1 MSFPSAVTRSE
12 RTLPHAVPRRTRA
25 WRWLAVLAIV
35 LCLHWIAAQWIERNR
50 TTFTPEN
57 TAHVPVQIALLT
69 PERIERQPAASAP
82 RPAAP
87 AESKPTAA
95 ASKPRERVLTAT
107 STQHA
112 AAVAA
117 ASAVAAEAASAA
129 EANAAAQAAASA
141 AAANAA
147 AAASAAASAH
157 AAATK
162 ADSGVKFSV
171 PPSGDLQYDT
181 FYNGVRNQPGTI
193 HWSSDGKTY
202 DMVVSLPVPFIG
214 SFTYSSHGHI
224 DAFGLAPDQY
234 VEKRGHRPEDVSVF
248 NRTTKQ
254 IVFTRTPASLPLS
267 DGAQDRFSMVMQLA
281 SLVRGNPDAYKPGVT
296 RQFFVVDNDSGEIW
310 PVETI
315 GDETIRTQDGYLSV
329 RHFMRLPRHAGDQ
342 RRIDVWLAP
351 SLGWLPARLVQTE
364 PNGTEVELLWRGPL
378 SLTGGSGNASS
389 QGSQGGG
396 AVASGD
402 SSRASPAVNPA
413 TSPAANSAAS
423 SAVSSAA
430 NPSVNPAASAA
441 EGPAPSPAENPAP
454 NPAANPAT
462 NPSSAAPTE
471 PSAPPAAA
479 LSTPAPDTTSPA
491 SADKP

>member
-1 MSFPSAVTRSE
+1 MSFPSAVSRSE
-12 RTLPHAVPRRTRA
+12 RTLPHAGPRRTRA
-25 WRWLAVLAIV
+25 WRWLAVLAVV
-35 LCLHWIAAQWIERNR
+35 LCLHWMAAQWIERNR

-69 PERIERQPAASAP
+69 PERIERQPAAATP
-82 RPAAP
+82 HPAAP
-87 AESKPTAA
+87 AKPRPAAA

-107 STQHA
+107 STQRA

-129 EANAAAQAAASA
+129 QASAAAQAAASA
-141 AAANAA
+141 AAAAA
-147 AAASAAASAH
+147 AANAAASAAASAH
-157 AAATK
+157 AAAAK
-162 ADSGVKFSV
+162 ADAGVKFSV

-234 VEKRGHRPEDVSVF
+234 VEKRGHRPEDVSIF

-315 GDETIRTQDGYLSV
+315 GDETIRTQDGYLSA

-378 SLTGGSGNASS
+378 NLAGGGSAGSANS

-396 AVASGD
+396 VTASGD
-402 SSRASPAVNPA
+402 
-413 TSPAANSAAS
+413 
-423 SAVSSAA
+423 
-430 NPSVNPAASAA
+430 
-441 EGPAPSPAENPAP
+441 GPVASPAENPAS
-454 NPAANPAT
+454 NPPVNPTTA
-462 NPSSAAPTE
+462 PSSPAPTE
-471 PSAPPAAA
+471 PSTPPAAA
-479 LSTPAPDTTSPA
+479 LPPPAPDTTSPPT
-491 SADKP
+491 ADKP

>member
-1 MSFPSAVTRSE
+1 MYK
-12 RTLPHAVPRRTRA
+12 
-25 WRWLAVLAIV
+25 
-35 LCLHWIAAQWIERNR
+35 
-50 TTFTPEN
+50 
-57 TAHVPVQIALLT
+57 
-69 PERIERQPAASAP
+69 RQ
-82 RPAAP
+82 
-87 AESKPTAA
+87 
-95 ASKPRERVLTAT
+95 
-107 STQHA
+107 
-112 AAVAA
+112 
-117 ASAVAAEAASAA
+117 
-129 EANAAAQAAASA
+129 
-141 AAANAA
+141 
-147 AAASAAASAH
+147 
-157 AAATK
+157 
-162 ADSGVKFSV
+162 
-171 PPSGDLQYDT
+171 
-181 FYNGVRNQPGTI
+181 QPGTI

-378 SLTGGSGNASS
+378 SLAGGSGNASS

-471 PSAPPAAA
+471 PSTPPAAA
-479 LSTPAPDTTSPA
+479 LPTPAPDTTSPA